1 MSLEDCIKDHAAAI
15 RELAAAI
22 LGTAS
27 ATRIT
32 VGHGPKIKGTITE
45 PTDAQIDAEID
56 AADKKAIGNAI
67 AEVKGTTKAEAAKNQ
82 EALEAERELEKD
94 VAKVEA
100 AAKNAAS
107 AAGTATAAAD
117 TQTTAGA
124 ADTATA
130 EAQTSYDY
138 AKDVAPVLT
147 KVAQKSR
154 DNLVAL
160 LAKFG
165 AKRGNELKAD
175 DYAAVLADANKLL
188 AG

>member
-1 MSLEDCIKDHAAAI
+1 MSLEQAITDHAAAI

-27 ATRIT
+27 AS
-32 VGHGPKIKGTITE
+32 TIVTS
-45 PTDAQIDAEID
+45 PLAS
-56 AADKKAIGNAI
+56 
-67 AEVKGTTKAEAAKNQ
+67 KAEHF
-82 EALEAERELEKD
+82 
-94 VAKVEA
+94 AKVEA
-100 AAKNAAS
+100 GLAANKALSTVGLDNEMETAVTKVEADAKPNATRAVIEQKLAEARATKNAGS
-107 AAGTATAAAD
+107 AAGTATVAAD

-124 ADTATA
+124 ADTAMA

-154 DNLVAL
+154 DSLVAL

-165 AKRGNELKAD
+165 AKKGNEIKAD
-175 DYAAVLADANKLL
+175 DYAAVLGAANELL

>member
-1 MSLEDCIKDHAAAI
+1 MSLEQAITDHAAAI

-22 LGTAS
+22 RGTAS
-27 ATRIT
+27 AARVTGMLPVISASY
-32 VGHGPKIKGTITE
+32 GKTE
-45 PTDAQIDAEID
+45 PTDEEVDTEID
-56 AADKKAIGNAI
+56 AAARSVEAQAKA
-67 AEVKGTTKAEAAKNQ
+67 
-82 EALEAERELEKD
+82 ELEKS

-100 AAKNAAS
+100 AAKNEGKS
-107 AAGTATAAAD
+107 TAGTATQAAD

-138 AKDVAPVLT
+138 TKDVAPVLT

-154 DNLVAL
+154 DSLVAL

-165 AKRGNELKAD
+165 AKKGNELKAD
-175 DYAAVLADANKLL
+175 DYAAVLGAANELL